1 MKLFKPTQV
10 KVNNKVLVLSTMYLF
25 LGFISCSFAESSEN
39 TVQLSE
45 EHIKNLGVTLGKP
58 VAVSQIPLLVAPA
71 KVVIPPSQEYIV
83 SASQSGLI
91 TRLTAAV
98 ADTVKKGGL
107 LAQINSPDLL
117 ELQGQY
123 LKAGSVLQLAATAY
137 SRDKKLLKDGVI
149 ANKREQETLSQ
160 YNAAVLDVN
169 QAKQLL
175 AIAGMSDADI
185 TRLNNSHRLNSQ
197 LNVYAPISGVI
208 IERMAVAGT
217 RVDSLAP
224 LYRLANLDQLW
235 LDINIPQ
242 ERINDIKVGDK
253 ALIENTPVSAE
264 IKLLGENVD
273 PENQTLLARAVI
285 KSSKDI
291 LKAAAIRAGQKINVQ
306 IIQASNQAVFSI
318 PNTAIA
324 QNEGKS
330 FIFIRNPS
338 GFAVSQISIIGKQ
351 GETSIIKSDLTGD
364 EDIVIKGAVAL
375 KANWLGLGSDE

>member
-10 KVNNKVLVLSTMYLF
+10 QVNNKVLVLSIMYLF

-98 ADTVKKGGL
+98 ADTVKKGAL

-123 LKAGSVLQLAATAY
+123 LKAGSVLQLAATVY

-175 AIAGMSDADI
+175 VIAGMSDVDI

-224 LYRLANLDQLW
+224 LYRLANLDELW

-364 EDIVIKGAVAL
+364 EDIAIKGAVAL

>member
-10 KVNNKVLVLSTMYLF
+10 QVNNKVLVLSIMYLF

-364 EDIVIKGAVAL
+364 EDIAIKGAVAL